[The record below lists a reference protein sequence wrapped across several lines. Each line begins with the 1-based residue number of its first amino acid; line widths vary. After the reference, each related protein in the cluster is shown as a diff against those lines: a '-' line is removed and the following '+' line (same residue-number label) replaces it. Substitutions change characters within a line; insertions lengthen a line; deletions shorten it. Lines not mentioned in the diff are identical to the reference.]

1 MPFPA
6 NWLEE
11 LIVEWLDLE
20 GFASTTKIKV
30 PAGPGG
36 AWAPDVTGAKL
47 IQGQL
52 VIRHCE
58 GAMHL
63 IENPEKQA
71 ARYKAKYS
79 DAIEDAVRK
88 HFSLIFG
95 ASAALEAKYEKWVI
109 CCQVSV
115 PGKTVMKEKIPEV
128 QLYQLREFV
137 FREVLPSIERWRE
150 PPNTKKT
157 TLPADKWLLSLID
170 SFKQFKLM
178 QPD

>member
-47 IQGQL
+47 VQGQL

-58 GAMHL
+58 GAMYL
-63 IENPEKQA
+63 IGNPKQQA
-71 ARYKAKYS
+71 ERYKSKYS
-79 DAIEDAVRK
+79 EEIEGAVRK

-95 ASAALEAKYEKWVI
+95 ASATQEAKYEKWVI
-109 CCQVSV
+109 CCYVTG
-115 PGKTVMKEKIPEV
+115 PGMTKMKKTIPEV
-128 QLYQLREFV
+128 QICQLREFV
-137 FREVLPSIERWRE
+137 FREILPSIERWRE
-150 PPNTKKT
+150 PPNTKTT

-170 SFKQFKLM
+170 HFKRFDLIR
-178 QPD
+178 PN